1 MNSIQRISKYL
12 RIISMI
18 LFGLALFLPTHCT
31 NVQCSGF
38 GGGFEALVMGWM
50 LALFQFGG
58 AVAWL
63 ANPFYFVALFTVR
76 KDPEVA
82 LGFSIAAILIARS
95 FLDGGELLLNEAG
108 HTAYITE
115 IGIGYWFW
123 LGSMVILL
131 VTSGVNLV
139 AKIKAKRMNKQKL

>member
-1 MNSIQRISKYL
+1 MSSIQKNVKYL

-18 LFGLALFLPTHCT
+18 FFGLALFLPTHCT

-38 GGGFEALVMGWM
+38 GGGFGALIAGWM
-50 LALFQFGG
+50 LALFQVG
-58 AVAWL
+58 ASAAWF

-82 LGFSIAAILIARS
+82 MGFAIAAILIARS
-95 FLDGGELLLNEAG
+95 FLDGGELLLNEG
-108 HTAYITE
+108 GQTAYITK

-123 LGSMVILL
+123 LGSMVVLL
-131 VTSGVNLV
+131 FCSIINLI
-139 AKIKAKRMNKQKL
+139 AKIKTKRAAKKKM